1 MESSLGSSAADDV
14 LLAST
19 ADSRAD
25 TSHVSES
32 SASAR
37 GGGDGDDAELVRLRA
52 QVANLK
58 AALAD
63 ERAAAAAGSLYAP
76 GSGGDGAAAHAP
88 RRRMMRAGPP
98 EGPPNY
104 RLGEV
109 IGRGQFGV
117 VRKGLSLLDGG
128 FVAVKEVALPPARS
142 HEYATIRREVETMSH
157 LRRHA
162 NVVS

>member
-52 QVANLK
+52 QVVS
-58 AALAD
+58 
-63 ERAAAAAGSLYAP
+63 R
-76 GSGGDGAAAHAP
+76 P
-88 RRRMMRAGPP
+88 RRV
-98 EGPPNY
+98 N
-104 RLGEV
+104 L
-109 IGRGQFGV
+109 
-117 VRKGLSLLDGG
+117 RKPSY
-128 FVAVKEVALPPARS
+128 ES
-142 HEYATIRREVETMSH
+142 
-157 LRRHA
+157 
-162 NVVS
+162 